1 MKAYSFF
8 SIVITSLG
16 LNLEAPSVLASTFI
30 DSATYADAE
39 PISNCCGAY
48 VGRGGDG
55 CTEGI
60 CDCIMGAM
68 SWVSVTLFISSIDSL
83 KDLLLLL
90 PLPSWFP
97 PLPLPLPICT
107 YDG

>member
-1 MKAYSFF
+1 MKAYSLF

-16 LNLEAPSVLASTFI
+16 SNLEAPSVFATTFI

-39 PISNCCGAY
+39 PISNCCGACAH
-48 VGRGGDG
+48 GEGDG

-68 SWVSVTLFISSIDSL
+68 SWVSGT
-83 KDLLLLL
+83 
-90 PLPSWFP
+90 
-97 PLPLPLPICT
+97 
-107 YDG
+107 

>member
-1 MKAYSFF
+1 MKAYFLF

-16 LNLEAPSVLASTFI
+16 SNLEAPSVLASTFI
-30 DSATYADAE
+30 DSATDADAK
-39 PISNCCGAY
+39 PISNCYGACA
-48 VGRGGDG
+48 GGGGDG

-60 CDCIMGAM
+60 CDYIMGAM
-68 SWVSVTLFISSIDSL
+68 SWVFGTLFISLIDSL
-83 KDLLLLL
+83 QDLLLLL
-90 PLPSWFP
+90 PLPSWFS